1 MNFYNITYRTTPN
14 GTETEDIESK
24 KLYMITLP
32 NDKHI
37 QPTNESANSSAENY
51 GGTINIEPGVKVTLS
66 GTYGNN
72 KLTPSGGVINL
83 DQVNLITS
91 NEDTTKAVYYKPT
104 IIIA

>member
-37 QPTNESANSSAENY
+37 QPTNESANSGAENY

-83 DQVNLITS
+83 D
-91 NEDTTKAVYYKPT
+91 
-104 IIIA
+104 

>member
-1 MNFYNITYRTTPN
+1 MNFYNITYKTTPE
-14 GTETEDIESK
+14 GTETNEIESK

-37 QPTNESANSSAENY
+37 QPTNESANLSAENY

-91 NEDTTKAVYYKPT
+91 N
-104 IIIA
+104 

>member
-1 MNFYNITYRTTPN
+1 
-14 GTETEDIESK
+14 
-24 KLYMITLP
+24 MITLP

-37 QPTNESANSSAENY
+37 QPTHESANSSAENY
-51 GGTINIEPGVKVTLS
+51 GGTINIETGVKVTLS

-91 NEDTTKAVYYKPT
+91 N
-104 IIIA
+104 

>member
-1 MNFYNITYRTTPN
+1 MNFYNITYKTTPE
-14 GTETEDIESK
+14 GTETNEIESK

-37 QPTNESANSSAENY
+37 QPTNDTINLNTEPEAKNY

-91 NEDTTKAVYYKPT
+91 N
-104 IIIA
+104 